1 MWDKHWV
8 MIELCRVSGMFIT
21 LVTSRKFCW
30 EYITSVATP
39 HYCRISLA
47 LLVFTAK
54 IYTLPQSQVTPL
66 MMRNPCFGKL
76 TNGILTHQKMLPWK
90 WNLSLSFISQKWFF
104 MMTWAEHNCFL
115 SRLKCPWKFWCAI
128 HISFGY
134 FIYVR
139 EWQKMILC
147 SNICV
152 KDYQGFHCCGLFF
165 VEIRYH
171 HKGFSKS
178 NWRSLKYEILVISRW
193 CFY

>member
-1 MWDKHWV
+1 
-8 MIELCRVSGMFIT
+8 MIELCRVSDMFIT
-21 LVTSRKFCW
+21 LVVSRKFCW

-39 HYCRISLA
+39 HYCRISLP

-115 SRLKCPWKFWCAI
+115 SRLKCPWKFLCAI
-128 HISFGY
+128 FRLDISFTSGNDRKWC
-134 FIYVR
+134 YVHEYLR
-139 EWQKMILC
+139 ERL
-147 SNICV
+147 
-152 KDYQGFHCCGLFF
+152 
-165 VEIRYH
+165 
-171 HKGFSKS
+171 
-178 NWRSLKYEILVISRW
+178 SRNSVL
-193 CFY
+193 

>member
-1 MWDKHWV
+1 MPKCGENGLNNIGQRPNQVYLCVKCKADVTSSMWDKHWV

-30 EYITSVATP
+30 EYVTSVATP

-128 HISFGY
+128 FRSDISFTSGNDRKWSCVHEY
-134 FIYVR
+134 LR
-139 EWQKMILC
+139 ERL
-147 SNICV
+147 
-152 KDYQGFHCCGLFF
+152 
-165 VEIRYH
+165 
-171 HKGFSKS
+171 
-178 NWRSLKYEILVISRW
+178 SRNSVL
-193 CFY
+193 